1 MQTNQYIKF
10 RTDVQRPKGA
20 QREKLG
26 CVGHI
31 VSEKNR
37 GQRVTVDISQRK

>member
-10 RTDVQRPKGA
+10 RTDVQRPQGA

-26 CVGHI
+26 RVGFI

-37 GQRVTVDISQRK
+37 GQKITVDICQRK